1 MKRVGRGGLG
11 LAVAVVLGGTLLG
24 GCASQ
29 APVDKVGLYYTG
41 GPIQGT
47 HFKKLIKP
55 GSGNAFLG
63 FQDKVKWL
71 PSGQRNYIVS
81 KNANEGDRKGQD
93 FIQVPAL
100 GGVLMDFEVSVYFK
114 LNTSCHDPK
123 DPNDCVVRKFW
134 EQIGNKYDADTTGGW
149 DKMLDQ
155 NFRKQ
160 IESAMQEKVRQFDAG
175 QLYANQVGAGSTAK
189 NASDILLD
197 VQGQIASTLT
207 DRINQVLGGPF
218 FCSPS
223 FDRNPPANAEPK
235 CEAMQ
240 FLINSAVPN
249 DPNTVGSF
257 EAIRRSQNDVLTAQN
272 NAQKAKAEAEG
283 TQAAQNALTN
293 LSPAYIEL
301 LKAQAMKDCAD
312 KQGCQL
318 VVVQGTGAGVNVNA
332 GGK

>member
-1 MKRVGRGGLG
+1 MKRMRRGVGVFVGILVMATGMG
-11 LAVAVVLGGTLLG
+11 A
-24 GCASQ
+24 CASQ

-55 GSGNAFLG
+55 GSGNTFLG
-63 FQDKVKWL
+63 FQDTVKWL
-71 PSGQRNYIVS
+71 PTGQRNYIVS
-81 KNANEGDRKGQD
+81 KNANEGDRKGSD

-114 LNTSCHDPK
+114 LNTSCVKPSDPHQ
-123 DPNDCVVRKFW
+123 CVVRQFW
-134 EQIGNKYDADTTGGW
+134 EQIGNRLDADTNDGW

-155 NFRKQ
+155 FFRKQ

-175 QLYANQVGAGSTAK
+175 QLYANQQGVGNTAK

-197 VQGQIASTLT
+197 VQNQIAGGLT
-207 DRINQVLGGPF
+207 DRINTVLGGPF
-218 FCSPS
+218 FCGPD
-223 FDRNPPANAEPK
+223 FDRNTGK
-235 CEAMQ
+235 CGPMQ
-240 FLINSAVPN
+240 FVINSAVPH
-249 DPNTVGSF
+249 DQNTVGSF
-257 EAIRRSQNDVLTAQN
+257 EAIRRSQNDILTAQN
-272 NAQKAKAEAEG
+272 DAQKNKAEAEG

-293 LSPAYIEL
+293 LSPSYIEL
-301 LKAQAMKDCAD
+301 LKAQAMKECAD

-318 VVVQGTGAGVNVNA
+318 IIVNGNGAGVNVNA